1 MLNALSQLPITTLT
15 KMADLPVYRTANE
28 FSLHIEK
35 LASEK
40 QMTHMEAV
48 LEFCD
53 NYKLEPSDI
62 SSKISKSLKAK
73 IEQDFRDL
81 NYLPKLAQLDI

>member
-1 MLNALSQLPITTLT
+1 MSNVLSRLPITTLN
-15 KMADLPVYRTANE
+15 KMSDLPVYKTANE

-35 LASEK
+35 IAAEK
-40 QMTHMEAV
+40 KMTHMEAV
-48 LEFCD
+48 LEFCEHHM
-53 NYKLEPSDI
+53 LEPSDI

-81 NYLPKLAQLDI
+81 NYLPKQAQLDI